1 MVKHIL
7 KNIPQLLNRN
17 MKILVFDTETTGLP
31 EKFSNWKQVEKYP
44 HLIQL
49 SYILYDTDK
58 YEILKKSDVYV
69 NQLKNEKFNLT
80 EEATKIHGITQDK
93 LINDGKSIEE
103 TLLDF
108 EDILK
113 KTDVLVAHN
122 LDFDMNMIA
131 CEYWRTFKKSIF
143 EIEDCVPDL
152 ENRFCTM
159 YHGRKITKILRTN
172 EKTGNKYYKMP
183 KLTELYES
191 LFRRKVKQEFL
202 HDSNY
207 DTYLCLKSF
216 LKMNDFNWRRV
227 PEYQKK

>member
-7 KNIPQLLNRN
+7 KSIPQILNRN

-58 YEILKKSDVYV
+58 YEILKRSDLYV

-80 EEATKIHGITQDK
+80 EEATKIHGITHDK

-103 TLLDF
+103 TLHDF

-122 LDFDMNMIA
+122 LDFDMNIIA
-131 CEYWRTFKKSIF
+131 CEYWRTFNKSIF
-143 EIEDCVPDL
+143 EIENCVPDL

-172 EKTGNKYYKMP
+172 QKTGNKYYKMP

-191 LFRRKVKQEFL
+191 LFRRKVKQEYL

-227 PEYQKK
+227 PEYKKE

>member
-7 KNIPQLLNRN
+7 KSIPQIFNRN

-31 EKFSNWKQVEKYP
+31 QKFSNWKQVDKYP
-44 HLIQL
+44 HLVQL
-49 SYILYDTDK
+49 SYILYDTEK
-58 YEILKKSDVYV
+58 CEILKKSDLYV
-69 NQLKNEKFNLT
+69 NQFEIEGFNLT
-80 EEATKIHGITQDK
+80 EESTKIHGITREK
-93 LINDGKSIEE
+93 LLYDGETIEI

-108 EDILK
+108 ENVLKRADI
-113 KTDVLVAHN
+113 LVAHN

-131 CEYWRTFKKSIF
+131 CEYWRIFNRSIF
-143 EIEDCVPDL
+143 DVEDCVPSL

-172 EKTGNKYYKMP
+172 QKTGNKYYKMP
-183 KLTELYES
+183 KLTELYEK
-191 LFRRKVKQEFL
+191 LFHEKVKEEFL

-216 LKMNDFNWRRV
+216 LKMNHFNYNKI
-227 PEYQKK
+227 PEYKKS